1 MITEKNFHKA
11 AWSLYKV
18 GYRNVRSSIY
28 PDMRH
33 EVLNE
38 VDKLDVWNEILD
50 FMRKVQK
57 NT

>member
-1 MITEKNFHKA
+1 
-11 AWSLYKV
+11 
-18 GYRNVRSSIY
+18 
-28 PDMRH
+28 MRH

>member
-1 MITEKNFHKA
+1 M
-11 AWSLYKV
+11 YKV